1 MSLALSLVLLAV
13 LLDKSKTMEY
23 VNRLGKVVLAVLCF
37 FARIILR
44 IGFVAMTCI
53 QLFMVLILFV
63 VALVLYCIEFL
74 TVRTIYYIVTGKKY
88 TDTYNNVIDMFGD
101 LITFGIIK
109 LKKIEDYSKYRDRC
123 IDEWYANIWNSIS
136 KLKVELYPKKEK

>member
-1 MSLALSLVLLAV
+1 
-13 LLDKSKTMEY
+13 MEY

-53 QLFMVLILFV
+53 QFSMVLILFV
-63 VALVLYCIEFL
+63 VALVLYAVEFI
-74 TVRTIYYIVTGKKY
+74 TVRPIYYIVTGKKY
-88 TDTYNNVIDMFGD
+88 TDTYNSVLDMYGD
-101 LITFGIIK
+101 LITFDIIK
-109 LKKIEDYSKYRDRC
+109 LKKIEDYCKYSDRG
-123 IDEWYANIWNSIS
+123 IDVWYEKKWKSIS

>member
-1 MSLALSLVLLAV
+1 
-13 LLDKSKTMEY
+13 MEY

-44 IGFVAMTCI
+44 IGFVVMTCI
-53 QLFMVLILFV
+53 QFSMVLILFV
-63 VALVLYCIEFL
+63 VALVLYCVEFI
-74 TVRTIYYIVTGKKY
+74 TVRPIYYIVTGKKY
-88 TDTYNNVIDMFGD
+88 TETYNNVLDMYGD

-109 LKKIEDYSKYRDRC
+109 LKKIEDYSKYSDRF
-123 IDEWYANIWNSIS
+123 IDERWEKRWKSIS